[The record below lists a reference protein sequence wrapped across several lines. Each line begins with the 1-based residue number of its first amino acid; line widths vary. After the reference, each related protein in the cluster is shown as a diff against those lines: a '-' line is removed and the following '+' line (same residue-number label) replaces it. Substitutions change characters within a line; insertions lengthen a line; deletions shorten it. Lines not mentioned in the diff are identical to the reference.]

1 MAAFK
6 NARVLITGGLGF
18 IGSNLAL
25 RMVERG
31 AKVTLIDAMI
41 PSYGARTF
49 NIAGIRDQVQVNFSD
64 IREPYSVDYLV
75 AEQDYIFCLAG
86 QLSHIDSMRNPVNDL
101 QINCLGHLNVLESCR
116 KHNPKVKLVLTSTRQ
131 VYGKPQYLPVDENH
145 PIEPVDI
152 NGIHKL
158 AAEQYFQLYYKV
170 YGIASTVLR
179 LTNTYGPRMDLLSQ
193 DKGFAGIFLRRA
205 LLGEKIQLFDGGH
218 QLRDFNAIEDV
229 LDALEL
235 AALGDHAGRI
245 FNLGHHQPHSLREFT
260 EILARKLFFE
270 IEDVVFPPERK
281 AIDIGDYYGSYEHFH
296 KATGWVPRTTLE
308 KGLEATIAFY
318 EEHLQEYLKGP
329 RKDA

>member
-1 MAAFK
+1 MATFK
-6 NARVLITGGLGF
+6 QAHVLITGGLGF
-18 IGSNLAL
+18 IGSNLAI

-49 NIAGIRDQVQVNFSD
+49 NIASIRDKVQVNFSD

-158 AAEQYFQLYYKV
+158 AAEQYFQLYHKV

-218 QLRDFNAIEDV
+218 QLRDFNAIDDV

-260 EILARKLFFE
+260 EILAQRLFFE
-270 IEDVVFPPERK
+270 LEDVPFPAERK

-296 KATGWVPRTTLE
+296 RATGWTPRISLQ
-308 KGLEATIAFY
+308 KGLEETMTFY
-318 EEHLQEYLKGP
+318 EEHLQEYLKTA

>member
-1 MAAFK
+1 MSTFK
-6 NARVLITGGLGF
+6 EARVLITGGLGF

-25 RMVERG
+25 RMVARG
-31 AKVTLIDAMI
+31 ARVTLIDAMI

-49 NIAGIRDQVQVNFSD
+49 NIKSIRDRVQVNFSD

-116 KHNPKVKLVLTSTRQ
+116 RHNPKVKLVLTSTRQ
-131 VYGKPQYLPVDENH
+131 VYGKPQYLPVDEKH

-158 AAEQYFQLYYKV
+158 AAEQYFQLYHKV
-170 YGIASTVLR
+170 YGIPSTVLR

-193 DKGFAGIFLRRA
+193 DKGFAGIFLRKA

-218 QLRDFNAIEDV
+218 QLRDFNAIDDV

-245 FNLGHHQPHSLREFT
+245 FNLGHHEPHSLREFT
-260 EILARKLFFE
+260 EILAQRLFFE
-270 IEDVVFPPERK
+270 IEDVSFPAERK
-281 AIDIGDYYGSYEHFH
+281 AIDIGDYYGSYDHFH
-296 KATGWVPRTTLE
+296 KATGWVPKTPLTE
-308 KGLEATIAFY
+308 GLEQTILFY
-318 EEHLQEYLKGP
+318 EEHLQHYLNGS

>member
-1 MAAFK
+1 MSTFK
-6 NARVLITGGLGF
+6 KARVLITGGLGF
-18 IGSNLAL
+18 IGSNLAI

-31 AKVTLIDAMI
+31 ARVTLIDAMI

-49 NIAGIRDQVQVNFSD
+49 NIESIRDQVQVNFSD

-131 VYGKPQYLPVDENH
+131 VYGKPQYLPVDEQH

-158 AAEQYFQLYYKV
+158 AAEQYFQLYHKV

-218 QLRDFNAIEDV
+218 QLRDFNAIDDV

-260 EILARKLFFE
+260 EILSQRLLFD
-270 IEDVVFPPERK
+270 IEDVPFPAERK
-281 AIDIGDYYGSYEHFH
+281 AIDIGDYYGSYDHFH
-296 KATGWVPRTTLE
+296 KATGWTPRITLQ
-308 KGLEATIAFY
+308 KGLEQTIAFY
-318 EEHLQEYLKGP
+318 EEHLQEYLKSP

>member
-1 MAAFK
+1 MPTFK
-6 NARVLITGGLGF
+6 QTRVLITGGLGF
-18 IGSNLAL
+18 IGSNLAI

-31 AKVTLIDAMI
+31 ARVTLIDAMI

-49 NIAGIRDQVQVNFSD
+49 NIDSIRDRVQVNFSD

-75 AEQDYIFCLAG
+75 AEQDFIFCLAG
-86 QLSHIDSMRNPVNDL
+86 QLSHIDSMRHPINDL

-131 VYGKPQYLPVDENH
+131 VYGKPQYLPVDEKH

-158 AAEQYFQLYYKV
+158 AAEQYFQLYHKV
-170 YGIASTVLR
+170 YGIPSTVLR

-193 DKGFAGIFLRRA
+193 DKGFTGIFLRKA

-229 LDALEL
+229 LDALEI
-235 AALGDHAGRI
+235 AALSDHPGRI
-245 FNLGHHQPHSLREFT
+245 FNLGHHQPHSLREFA
-260 EILARKLFFE
+260 EILAERLLFE
-270 IEDVVFPPERK
+270 IEDIPFPAERK
-281 AIDIGDYYGSYEHFH
+281 AIDIGDYYGSYDDFH
-296 KATGWVPRTTLE
+296 KATGWMPRISLE
-308 KGLEATIAFY
+308 QGLKQTIDFY
-318 EEHLQEYLKGP
+318 EEHLQHYLKSP

>member
-49 NIAGIRDQVQVNFSD
+49 NIAGIRDRVQVNFSD

-158 AAEQYFQLYYKV
+158 AAEQYFQLYHKV

-245 FNLGHHQPHSLREFT
+245 FNLGHHQPHSLKEFT
-260 EILARKLFFE
+260 GILAQKLFFE
-270 IEDVVFPPERK
+270 IEDVVFPAERK

-296 KATGWVPRTTLE
+296 KATGWVPRITLQ

-318 EEHLQEYLKGP
+318 EEHLQEYLKSP